1 MKTEKICTPGSST
14 QGGEAILIFSKLPG
28 MSMTI
33 DECKKYLAQLVSEAL
48 APGGGLRH
56 WNISHLLTDD
66 KSM

>member
-1 MKTEKICTPGSST
+1 MKTEQVGTPGSKT
-14 QGGEAILIFSKLPG
+14 HGGEAILLFSKLPG

-33 DECKKYLAQLVSEAL
+33 EECKKYLDQLVAKAL
-48 APGGGLRH
+48 APGGGIRH